1 LPAVQEGN
9 RLEGTNVLMPIEIFN
24 FIGQAKVDTFA
35 IDLDLLLNEQ
45 RAYDEMMV
53 NKYRLSLEAIR
64 THADEFAY

>member
-1 LPAVQEGN
+1 
-9 RLEGTNVLMPIEIFN
+9 MPIEIFN
-24 FIGQAKVDTFA
+24 FTGQAKVDTFA